1 MPYSLEWTKNAL
13 TDLKALDKP
22 IRAFVGNSLTEFETN
37 FDAEYENNLIKPGK
51 IKALKGEWNGFYR
64 LKLRTYR
71 VIYAKEAER
80 LIILIVRISHRKDV
94 YE

>member
-22 IRAFVGNSLTEFETN
+22 IKAFVANSLTEFIDS
-37 FDAEYENNLIKPGK
+37 FDAEYENNLIKTGK
-51 IKALKGEWNGFYR
+51 IKALKGDWSGFYR

-71 VIYAKEAER
+71 VIYTKEADK
-80 LIILIVRISHRKDV
+80 LIILVVRISHRKDV